1 MFLMEIVYV
10 RSNYITPVTSQ
21 NQLKSEDPHV
31 KGYKSFFNKIYG
43 CWIADRF
50 VNNKNND
57 LLN

>member
-1 MFLMEIVYV
+1 MEIVYV

>member
-1 MFLMEIVYV
+1 MEIVNV
-10 RSNYITPVTSQ
+10 RSNYKIPVTSQ

-31 KGYKSFFNKIYG
+31 KGYKSFFNKI
-43 CWIADRF
+43 ADRF